1 MQWMEVS
8 VDGLDGEGAEAAF
21 EILNRWGYGGAV
33 IEEIVRNSQN
43 DRLLDPSANVR
54 AYLPMDGT
62 QESARQ
68 RIEQAL
74 WHLSQLHPLPEPT
87 VRVLNPQEW
96 ANVWKKH
103 YPVRR
108 VGHRLVLVPSWQAYR
123 PTAEDIVITLDP
135 GQAFGTGLH
144 PSTRLCLM
152 ALERLI
158 PGPRRVLDVGTGSG
172 ILAIAAAK
180 LGARVVIALDV
191 DPVAAE
197 AARENVLRNR
207 VEPRVHAVQGTVDSI
222 ADAPQWNLI
231 VVNILADVIPELMPA
246 LTTRLAA
253 DGRLV
258 LAGIVEDREPV
269 VLDALTRH
277 GLHVVRRENLLDW
290 VLLLAQ
296 RSRPPGQRSG

>member
-1 MQWMEVS
+1 MQWLEVS
-8 VDGLDGEGAEAAF
+8 VSGLDGEGAEAAF

-33 IEEIVRNSQN
+33 IEEIVRDSQN
-43 DRLLDPSANVR
+43 ERPLDPSANVR

-62 QESARQ
+62 EESARQ

-87 VRVLNPQEW
+87 VRVLSPQDW

-108 VGHRLVLVPSWQAYR
+108 VGHRLVLVPSWQVYH
-123 PTAEDIVITLDP
+123 PTAEDVVITLNP

-152 ALERLI
+152 ALERLVHA
-158 PGPRRVLDVGTGSG
+158 PHRVLDVGTGSG
-172 ILAIAAAK
+172 VLAIAAAK
-180 LGARVVIALDV
+180 LGARAVVALDV
-191 DPVAAE
+191 DPVAVK

-207 VEPRVHAVQGTVDSI
+207 VEPRVHVLHGTVDSI
-222 ADAPQWNLI
+222 ADAPQWNII
-231 VVNILADVIPELMPA
+231 VVNILADVIAELMPA
-246 LTTRLAA
+246 LTSRLAA
-253 DGRLV
+253 DGHLL
-258 LAGIVEDREPV
+258 LAGIVEDRESV
-269 VLDALTRH
+269 VLDALARH

-290 VLLLAQ
+290 VALVAQGSHLA
-296 RSRPPGQRSG
+296 GQRSG